1 MPNGPAGIP
10 QPPPDETCS
19 PLPLTPVWTTQRRRL
34 LHWLREKA
42 PSLAELYGTAVTLLE
57 EQPLPG
63 RSRIIAHCVREIAN
77 ALPALLAGV
86 ERTRLEYD
94 KRLDKIALA
103 RDRLTRLP
111 MQPPRSMG
119 ATSIPDPQDAL
130 TQAFFNQIEELIKEH
145 KATRAKRDTIAE
157 RLFRANRP
165 ENRHLGDAL
174 RPVLRRWTDLKDW
187 FAGHAHDNGK
197 TDAQYDWSDIKRRF
211 VLFERTVLTLGQGFF
226 ATIADLDEL
235 IRTSTPA
242 EVHLVV
248 TQLGHIEHYRYFFEH
263 LDDPAWI
270 PALRAEG
277 IFNVPPSVEPTAI
290 PRWAASEFLV
300 RVIDRGDPAEGMTAL
315 SQIADALA
323 RQTLANPLV
332 IRDVVDVL
340 RKVPAEHSVS
350 FVPKLKR
357 WAHHD
362 RGFLFWRRL
371 GKLVTHLAEGGQ
383 PQEAL
388 TLLTPLLAIEG
399 VRADDD
405 SEYSYKPIKPRI
417 SMYEYTRIVDE
428 HLRPVLERTGRELF
442 EVLCNIL
449 QKAAKLSRRSHSS
462 EEWDDNSSVWQPDL
476 RIQDEDDRDDV
487 RSVLV
492 AATRETAETLLN
504 DGRVDLGYLVEDLE
518 ARRWLIFRR
527 LALYCLVATAS
538 TPRDLIAPRLTHEP
552 SFRDRNLRKEYDSLL
567 RIGFTRLTPN
577 EQQTI
582 LSWVEAG
589 PENIEQLIRNYETST
604 GRRATQED
612 IEKHRRSWQWKRL
625 WPCHT
630 VLPATWRE
638 RYATLVEEFGE
649 IEAPPPTMREARD
662 VSEGERSPR
671 PEQDLRTLTPAA
683 LREYLFAWTPDRTS
697 IPYPTRSALAEVLT
711 SLVTADPVPYANA
724 TDQWLH
730 LDPTYLH
737 GIVRGFTKALQVD
750 HPFSWAPVLSLC
762 RWILA
767 EPRTIPGRSVDR
779 WEADL
784 DWGGTRWWIVELLRV
799 GFQDETHGIP
809 IDFRDVAWQLL
820 ETLTMDP
827 DPEVDE
833 DEEDFGRPSQSMN
846 RAISSVRGRAIEALM
861 FYPGWIKRQTGDAG
875 PPRLPAEARA
885 VLDRHLDLTQDPS
898 LAIRSLYGRWLP
910 WILVFDRDW
919 GTASIPGIF
928 PEDSQRYWLAAWE
941 GFISFNN
948 PYPEIFES
956 LQPVY
961 AQAIAQLGRPSAEED
976 DTRDQRDERLA
987 GHLMTYYWRG
997 HYPIED
1003 ETGLLYQFFA
1013 RASDQV
1019 RAEAIEFIGRSLD
1032 RTNDPVESV
1041 VLDRLQRLWAQRF
1054 DEARQVP
1061 ATHQAELRAF
1071 GWCFGSGKFEPRW
1084 AVQNLLDVLRLTQSI
1099 EPDFQVLERLPDH
1112 AGAFPLEVL
1121 ECVKRLIE
1129 GQRSHVELSSWGE
1142 DLRRIFSQTRNH
1154 PAPEV
1159 RQASDDVI
1167 EVLGRFG
1174 HLGYADLLSVRLE
1187 RSE

>member
-1 MPNGPAGIP
+1 MPNGPAAVP
-10 QPPPDETCS
+10 QPPPDETRP
-19 PLPLTPVWTTQRRRL
+19 PLPLTPTWTTQRRRL

-42 PSLAELYGTAVTLLE
+42 PSLAELYETAVTLLE

-103 RDRLTRLP
+103 RDRLTRLSI
-111 MQPPRSMG
+111 QPARSMG
-119 ATSIPDPQDAL
+119 STSIPDPQDAL
-130 TQAFFNQIEELIKEH
+130 TQEFFNQIEALIKEH

-174 RPVLRRWTDLKDW
+174 RPVLRQWTELKDW
-187 FAGHAHDNGK
+187 FVGHAHDNGK

-211 VLFERTVLTLGQGFF
+211 VRFERTVLTLGQGFF

-242 EVHLVV
+242 DVHLVV

-263 LDDPAWI
+263 LNDPAWI
-270 PALRAEG
+270 PALRAERIFKALPPVEAAG
-277 IFNVPPSVEPTAI
+277 IS
-290 PRWAASEFLV
+290 RWAASEFLV
-300 RVIDRGDPAEGMTAL
+300 RVADRADPDAVVNAL
-315 SQIADALA
+315 TDIVNALA
-323 RQTLANPLV
+323 QQTAANPFV
-332 IRDVVDVL
+332 IRDLVDVL
-340 RKVPAEHSVS
+340 LKLPAQHSVR
-350 FVPKLKR
+350 FITRLKK
-357 WAHHD
+357 WVYHD
-362 RGFLFWRRL
+362 SGIFFWRRL
-371 GKLVTHLAEGGQ
+371 GKLITHLAEGGQ
-383 PQEAL
+383 LAEAV
-388 TLLTPLLAIEG
+388 TLLTALLAVEG
-399 VRADDD
+399 VHGDNE
-405 SEYSYKPIKPRI
+405 SEYMFRPVKPRI
-417 SMYEYTRIVDE
+417 SMYEYRQIVE
-428 HLRPVLERTGRELF
+428 GHLQRVLERTGRALF
-442 EVLCNIL
+442 EVLCDTL
-449 QKAAKLSRRSHSS
+449 QKAAKLSRRSRSS
-462 EEWDDNSSVWQPDL
+462 EAWDDSSVFWQPNL
-476 RIQDEDDRDDV
+476 ASEDEDDHDDV
-487 RSVLV
+487 RSLL
-492 AATRETAETLLN
+492 AITTLNTAQSLLDDGSIELDTLISTLET
-504 DGRVDLGYLVEDLE
+504 
-518 ARRWLIFRR
+518 RRWLIFLRFAFYF
-527 LALYCLVATAS
+527 LTIPSA
-538 TPRDLIAPRLTHEP
+538 PRDMIAVRLTNEP
-552 SFRDRNLRKEYDSLL
+552 SFRDRKLRKEYDALL
-567 RIGFTRLTPN
+567 QVGFARLAPG
-577 EQQTI
+577 EQQAI
-582 LSWVEAG
+582 LAWVEAG
-589 PENIEQLIRNYETST
+589 PENVAEKIRSYEAST

-625 WPCHT
+625 WPCRT
-630 VLPATWRE
+630 ALPATWRE

-662 VSEGERSPR
+662 VPEGERTPR

-683 LREYLFAWTPDRTS
+683 LREYLLAWTPERTYF
-697 IPYPTRSALAEVLT
+697 PYPTRSGLAKVLT
-711 SLVTADPVPYANA
+711 SLVTADPVAYANA

-737 GIVRGFTKALQVD
+737 GIVRGFTAALRAD
-750 HPFSWAPVLSLC
+750 HPFSWASVLSLC

-809 IDFRDVAWQLL
+809 IDLRDLAWHLL

-833 DEEDFGRPSQSMN
+833 DEEDSEWPSQSMN
-846 RAISSVRGRAIEALM
+846 RAINSVRGRAIECLM

-875 PPRLPAEARA
+875 PPKLPAEARA

-919 GTASIPGIF
+919 GTTTIPRIF
-928 PEDSQRYWLAAWE
+928 PETSQRYWLAAWE

-948 PYPEIFES
+948 PYPEIFGP

-961 AQAIAQLGRPSAEED
+961 AQAIAQLGSPSAEAD
-976 DTRDQRDERLA
+976 DTRHLRDERLA
-987 GHLMTYYWRG
+987 GHLMTYYWLG
-997 HYPIED
+997 YYPIED
-1003 ETGLLYQFFA
+1003 ETGLLCQFFA
-1013 RASDQV
+1013 RASDKV

-1032 RTNDPVESV
+1032 RTDDPVDPV
-1041 VLDRLQRLWAQRF
+1041 VLARLQRLWAQRF
-1054 DEARQVP
+1054 DEAKQDP

-1071 GWCFGSGKFEPRW
+1071 GWCFGSGKFETRW
-1084 AVQNLLDVLRLTQSI
+1084 AVQNLLDVLRLTQRI
-1099 EPDFQVLERLPDH
+1099 DPDFQVLEHLSDH

-1121 ECVKRLIE
+1121 ECAKRLIE
-1129 GQRSHVELSSWGE
+1129 GQTSHVELSSWGE
-1142 DLRRIFSQTRNH
+1142 DLRKIFLQTMNH

-1159 RQASDDVI
+1159 RQASDAVI
-1167 EVLGRFG
+1167 ELLGRFG
-1174 HLGYADLLSVRLE
+1174 HLDYADLLSCELG
-1187 RSE
+1187 